1 MERDSASLK
10 TTAGGSVIWSR
21 ALILLVRYLLGLDY
35 LINGLNWFHKIITP
49 YPSIS
54 DFIAFHPP
62 PDIVGALIE
71 NGVLF
76 PLAKAIELITGL
88 ALLSDVFVP
97 LALVLAMTVTV
108 PVFIVDTLNG
118 HPHLRAILMGT
129 GALTMNL
136 FLLGAYFGHY
146 RSMLTVR
153 GHAILDPRS
162 GVDRDYMA
170 SALRPLMPALGVL
183 SALLG
188 LSMVIWLGVMI
199 VQYTIHPL
207 PISAIHALQPR

>member
-1 MERDSASLK
+1 MQMDVANPK
-10 TTAGGSVIWSR
+10 MTAGGSGVWSR
-21 ALILLVRYLLGLDY
+21 SLILLVRYLLGLDY
-35 LINGLNWFHKIITP
+35 LINGFNWFHKIITP
-49 YPSIS
+49 YPSTS

-76 PLAKAIELITGL
+76 PLAKAIELLTGV
-88 ALLSDVFVP
+88 ALLSDLFVP

-136 FLLGAYFGHY
+136 FLLGSYFGHY
-146 RSMLTVR
+146 RSMLVVR
-153 GHAILDPRS
+153 GHASLDPRD
-162 GVDRDYMA
+162 GMEDRMA
-170 SALRPLMPALGVL
+170 SALRPLMPGLGVV

-188 LSMVIWLGVMI
+188 LAMVIWLGVMM
-199 VQYTIHPL
+199 VQYAIQPL

>member
-1 MERDSASLK
+1 MEKDIANLS
-10 TTAGGSVIWSR
+10 TTGGGSGVWSR
-21 ALILLVRYLLGLDY
+21 SLIVLVRYLLGLDY
-35 LINGLNWFHKIITP
+35 LINGFNWFHKIITP
-49 YPSIS
+49 YPSTS

-76 PLAKAIELITGL
+76 PLAKAIELLTGL
-88 ALLSDVFVP
+88 ALLSDLLVP
-97 LALVLAMTVTV
+97 LALVLAMPVTV
-108 PVFIVDTLNG
+108 PVFVVDTLNG

-136 FLLGAYFGHY
+136 FLLAAYFGHY
-146 RSMLTVR
+146 RSMLAMR
-153 GHAILDPRS
+153 GQAHLDPRGS
-162 GVDRDYMA
+162 ERMA
-170 SALRPLMPALGVL
+170 SALRPLMPGLGVL

-199 VQYTIHPL
+199 VQYAMHPL
-207 PISAIHALQPR
+207 PISGIHALQPR